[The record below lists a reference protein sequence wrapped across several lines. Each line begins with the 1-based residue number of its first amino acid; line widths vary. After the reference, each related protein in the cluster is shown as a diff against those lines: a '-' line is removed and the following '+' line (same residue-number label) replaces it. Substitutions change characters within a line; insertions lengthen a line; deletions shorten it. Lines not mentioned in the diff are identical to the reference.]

1 MKQNDVF
8 VSHIKYHL
16 SQIGDGT
23 GAVCCKI
30 CGKTIGEIFDDY
42 KHKMM
47 YSRGRRAQRFK
58 LELKK

>member
-23 GAVCCKI
+23 GVVMCKI
-30 CGKTIGEIFDDY
+30 CGKTIDEIHHDW
-42 KHKMM
+42 KREQM
-47 YSRGRRAQRFK
+47 YRRQSRKQTRK
-58 LELKK
+58 LKE